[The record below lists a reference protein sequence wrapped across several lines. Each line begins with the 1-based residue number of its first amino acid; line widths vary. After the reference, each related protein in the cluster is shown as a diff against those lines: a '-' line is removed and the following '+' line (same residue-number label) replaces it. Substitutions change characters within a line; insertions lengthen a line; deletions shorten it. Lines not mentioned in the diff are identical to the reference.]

1 MIIWVILV
9 DEHLSIEA
17 TSLTFTTRLSWR
29 WQCGAYSHTD
39 SPRQRTFGVIS
50 SFCWAKR
57 HWPQALPPVS
67 SFSCLYRTLI
77 CLRILHLR
85 PVTYSHMGI
94 NRSSPHWL
102 SSAIKCYRIKPQ
114 KVPPCVLESKSRLD
128 GSLMDLGAFLS
139 NYSLSVTDITAS
151 LQASLWFLYS
161 LRSTL
166 HPAPN
171 RSLSCSIT
179 TFFSTQLTNSNRC
192 FGSSVV
198 RRRVCAQI
206 FQSAYVEQKGHFR
219 KVKLSWKCV
228 TGLPLWLLLVFNGSM
243 WCFKHTVAPE
253 IM

>member
-9 DEHLSIEA
+9 DEHLSIER
-17 TSLTFTTRLSWR
+17 TSLKFTMRISWR
-29 WQCGAYSHTD
+29 CSSWTD
-39 SPRQRTFGVIS
+39 FWGYLG
-50 SFCWAKR
+50 
-57 HWPQALPPVS
+57 ALPPVS
-67 SFSCLYRTLI
+67 SISCLYWTLI
-77 CLRILHLR
+77 CLWIFHLR

-94 NRSSPHWL
+94 NQSSPHWL
-102 SSAIKCYRIKPQ
+102 ISAIKCYRIQPK
-114 KVPPCVLESKSRLD
+114 KDLRVFWRANHDLD
-128 GSLMDLGAFLS
+128 GCFVDLGAVLN
-139 NYSLSVTDITAS
+139 NYSLTVTDITAS
-151 LQASLWFLYS
+151 LQASLWFLNS
-161 LRSTL
+161 SRSTL

-171 RSLSCSIT
+171 HSLSCSIT

-192 FGSSVV
+192 FGSFVV

-228 TGLPLWLLLVFNGSM
+228 TGLPLWLLLVFNGSI